1 MRKLLESIDKF
12 AGEPEQK
19 RGDQVRGTDN
29 PKKSG
34 KKHGFHGRLVGE
46 DMDSFTQELLNDIA
60 DAVADEFHNYGT
72 DIIEDYELEM
82 NYREVELSS
91 VDFDGNKIK
100 RAITEALSEYME
112 EEGD

>member
-1 MRKLLESIDKF
+1 MTKQQLLDKLQSSEELVKIAYVPVSEVINWVNELEGGGI
-12 AGEPEQK
+12 
-19 RGDQVRGTDN
+19 
-29 PKKSG
+29 
-34 KKHGFHGRLVGE
+34 
-46 DMDSFTQELLNDIA
+46 TQELLNDIA
-60 DAVADEFHNYGT
+60 DAVADEFNSYGT

>member
-1 MRKLLESIDKF
+1 MTKQQLLDKLQSSEELVKIAYVPVSEVINWVNELE
-12 AGEPEQK
+12 G
-19 RGDQVRGTDN
+19 GG
-29 PKKSG
+29 
-34 KKHGFHGRLVGE
+34 L
-46 DMDSFTQELLNDIA
+46 TQEMLNDIA